1 MGQLIYRAG
10 SPASL
15 RPLAVLPV
23 VVAASL
29 AIAAGEGDTAA
40 DLYAPTAGDP
50 APYAGTVTRDN
61 ACEAVKLVVTYL
73 GGEDCDRCSEDTLTG
88 TTREY
93 TIPAGAAGIELDP
106 GYISNITAQVVDGTG
121 TGTNSVS
128 GMALKF
134 DSGRAGNCAGQDVL
148 VP

>member
-1 MGQLIYRAG
+1 M
-10 SPASL
+10 
-15 RPLAVLPV
+15 
-23 VVAASL
+23 
-29 AIAAGEGDTAA
+29 
-40 DLYAPTAGDP
+40 
-50 APYAGTVTRDN
+50 
-61 ACEAVKLVVTYL
+61 
-73 GGEDCDRCSEDTLTG
+73 TG

-106 GYISNITAQVVDGTG
+106 GYISKITAQVVDGAG